1 MVNPWLIIVA
11 VVMAVFVLGLVF
23 YLVFLYQSEDDKN
36 QAWLPRIV
44 VIAGLTLACFN
55 VLLLPYDIANRQN
68 PQLADA
74 TGGGINTVLCWQI
87 VLISIAAMTFVVVP
101 FCIFYYEAM
110 ETDQPNLCTQLRPA
124 ICYTLISLF
133 FFMLL
138 LIVLWLTVGKAEIP
152 YSLYNGN
159 DNALPIFFPVDRVVN
174 FGAVGTDLKLT
185 VDVSL
190 FVYMVGLMSA
200 VGWVLFFIFGGVG
213 LAALPIDLIRDFRDR
228 PIPISSEEFVRR
240 KTQIGN
246 DTQALIVEG
255 KKLDEAERN
264 GASDRKHKKK
274 MAIFKQKV
282 TQLEEE
288 YEKLEI
294 SYDPQKGSILVA
306 WVGLFVGILGI
317 FLSLLWL
324 LQIIIHNILNAH
336 PFLSAMF
343 IGMDSSF
350 TLFGV
355 IAYGIFAFY
364 LLWCVVKG
372 CTKMGLNLLLFTVHP
387 MKLHGTLM
395 NSFLFNTNLILI
407 ASVSCVQFCA
417 MSFRDYAANTA
428 IDALMTNYVMR
439 LKGLG
444 EINQYLQYPLGAI
457 AILSLLWLLICPRCR
472 QDEDD
477 D

>member
-11 VVMAVFVLGLVF
+11 CVMAVFVLALVF

-36 QAWLPRIV
+36 QAWLPKVV
-44 VIAGLTLACFN
+44 VIAGLSLACFN

-68 PQLADA
+68 PELAESM
-74 TGGGINTVLCWQI
+74 GGGINTVLCWQI
-87 VLISIAAMTFVVVP
+87 VLISIAAMTFVIVP

-110 ETDQPNLCTQLRPA
+110 DSDQKSICTQLRPA
-124 ICYTLISLF
+124 ICYTTITLF
-133 FFMLL
+133 FFLLVL
-138 LIVLWLTVGKAEIP
+138 LILWFTLGKAEIP
-152 YSLYNGN
+152 YALYNSAVLMEGRS
-159 DNALPIFFPVDRVVN
+159 VDAVVY
-174 FGAVGTDLKLT
+174 FYDAYTERKLT

-190 FVYMVGLMSA
+190 FVYMTGLMSA
-200 VGWVLFFIFGGVG
+200 VGWVLFFLFGGVG
-213 LAALPIDLIRDFRDR
+213 LAALPIDLIRDWRDR
-228 PIPISSEEFVRR
+228 PTPISAEEFVKR
-240 KTQIGN
+240 KTEIGHE
-246 DTQALIVEG
+246 TQTLIAEG

-264 GASDRKHKKK
+264 GSTDRKHKKR
-274 MAIFKQKV
+274 MTLFKQKV
-282 TQLEEE
+282 TSLEEA
-288 YEKLEI
+288 YEKLEV
-294 SYDPQKGSILVA
+294 SYDPQKGSILIA

-324 LQIIIHNILNAH
+324 IQIVVHNILDAH

-343 IGMDSSF
+343 MALDSGF

-355 IAYGIFAFY
+355 MAYGIFAFY

-372 CTKMGLNLLLFTVHP
+372 CTKFGLNLLLFTVHP

-428 IDALMTNYVMR
+428 VDALYMNYVSR

-444 EINQYLQYPLGAI
+444 EINKYLQYPLGAV
-457 AILSLLWLLICPRCR
+457 AILSLFWLLICPRCKN
-472 QDEDD
+472 DD
-477 D
+477 DDD